1 MSEQN
6 KIAGIRFS
14 IDPITDDY
22 KTIIKEAVAKVD
34 TSQIWTGTDD
44 LSTLYRGKRPAVFD
58 ATKACFIQSY
68 REGVHIKGQFTIEE
82 GPIHDKT
89 TDTPD
94 MSKEVTRVN
103 EEASRKVDAEVIGK
117 FGIYTFAEPEYK
129 QYIKKVI
136 ELAKDCGVYDGTGHY
151 ASFLKG
157 NVHDVFAYLEKAS
170 DLLTED
176 IERYAIEVTLAF
188 A

>member
-6 KIAGIRFS
+6 KIAGVRFS

-22 KTIIKEAVAKVD
+22 KTIINEAVDNVD
-34 TSQIWTGTDD
+34 TSQIWAGGDD
-44 LSTLYRGKRPAVFD
+44 LSTLYRGKRPAIFD
-58 ATKACFIQSY
+58 AAKACFVQSY
-68 REGVHIKGQFTIEE
+68 RGVVHVKGQFTIEE
-82 GPIHDKT
+82 GPIHNKT
-89 TDTPD
+89 ADTPD

-103 EEASRKVDAEVIGK
+103 EGVSRQVDAEVIGK
-117 FGIYTFAEPEYK
+117 FGIYTFDEPDYK
-129 QYIKKVI
+129 LYIKKVI

-157 NVHDVFAYLEKAS
+157 NVHDVFAYLEKAA

-176 IERYAIEVTLAF
+176 IDRYAIEVTLTF
-188 A
+188 T